1 MYRRL
6 GESLRHETA
15 EWSSPTRMTGLLGSG
30 LKARRVSLALRTT
43 FCSHMASFLFSA
55 RSKTCTLPS
64 AVHAAKVVLDHGVH
78 ATSPTGVWR
87 AQG

>member
-1 MYRRL
+1 M

-43 FCSHMASFLFSA
+43 FCSHLVRVRGRA
-55 RSKTCTLPS
+55 RGKGEVSVRVRVRRGGKGR
-64 AVHAAKVVLDHGVH
+64 VG
-78 ATSPTGVWR
+78 
-87 AQG
+87 